1 MSLILQEQRGAILL
15 LTLDHPPVNS
25 LSLPLL
31 QELSQTLDAAL
42 ANDEIRAV
50 VITGAG
56 SFFAAGADIPSFLQ
70 LGSGVNDFLAYGVK
84 VFDRIEH
91 SPKPVVAAVNGPA
104 LGGGNEMAMA
114 CDLRIAC
121 SEARFGQPEVNLG
134 IIPGWGG
141 TVRMPKLIG
150 RSRAARLLLT
160 GEAVDAEEALGIGLI
175 HQVVASHLLVEYA
188 LNQAERLASL
198 PPLAL
203 QAIKELLANPDL
215 AQAGESERMA
225 RLMTTAD
232 ATEGITAFLQK
243 RRPQFRG
250 R

>member
-1 MSLILQEQRGAILL
+1 MALVSQEQRDHVMLFEL
-15 LTLDHPPVNS
+15 NHPPVNS
-25 LSLPLL
+25 LSFPLL
-31 QELSQTLDAAL
+31 QELSEALDMAL
-42 ANDEIRAV
+42 ANDDIRAM
-50 VITGAG
+50 VITGHG

-70 LGSGVNDFLAYGVK
+70 LGSDVNEFLRYGVK
-84 VFDRIEH
+84 LFDRIEQ
-91 SPKPVVAAVNGPA
+91 SSKPIIAAVNGPA

-121 SEARFGQPEVNLG
+121 PDARFGQPEVNLG

-141 TVRMPKLIG
+141 TVRLPKLIG
-150 RSRAARLLLT
+150 RSQATRLLLT
-160 GEAVDAEEALGIGLI
+160 GDAIDADEALRIGLI
-175 HQVVASHLLVEYA
+175 HYIVPSHLLVEYA
-188 LNQAERLASL
+188 LNQADRLASL

-203 QAIKELLANPDL
+203 GAIKELLANPGL
-215 AQAGESERMA
+215 GQAGESDKMA
-225 RLMTTAD
+225 QLMRTDD

>member
-1 MSLILQEQRGAILL
+1 MALVSQEQRDHVMLFEL
-15 LTLDHPPVNS
+15 NHPPVNS
-25 LSLPLL
+25 LSFPLL
-31 QELSQTLDAAL
+31 QELSEALDMAL
-42 ANDEIRAV
+42 ANDDIRAM
-50 VITGAG
+50 VITGHG

-70 LGSGVNDFLAYGVK
+70 LGSDVNEFLRYGVK
-84 VFDRIEH
+84 LFDRIEQ
-91 SPKPVVAAVNGPA
+91 SAKPIIAAINGPA

-121 SEARFGQPEVNLG
+121 PDARFGQPEVNLG

-141 TVRMPKLIG
+141 SVRLPKLIG
-150 RSRAARLLLT
+150 RSQATRLLLT
-160 GEAVDAEEALGIGLI
+160 GDAIDADEALRIGLI
-175 HQVVASHLLVEYA
+175 HHIVPSHLLVEYA
-188 LNQAERLASL
+188 LNQADRLASL

-203 QAIKELLANPDL
+203 QAIKELLANPEL
-215 AQAGESERMA
+215 GQAGESEKMA
-225 RLMTTAD
+225 QLMRTDD

>member
-1 MSLILQEQRGAILL
+1 MALISQEQHGTIML
-15 LTLDHPPVNS
+15 LTLDHAPVNS

-31 QELSQTLDAAL
+31 QELDEAFNAAVSSS
-42 ANDEIRAV
+42 EIRAI

-70 LGSGVNDFLAYGVK
+70 LGSGVKDFLAHGVK
-84 VFDRIEH
+84 VFDGIEH
-91 SPKPVVAAVNGPA
+91 SPKPVIAAVNGPA

-121 SEARFGQPEVNLG
+121 PEARFGQPEVNLG

-150 RSRAARLLLT
+150 RSRATQLLLT
-160 GEAVDAEEALGIGLI
+160 GDAVDAEEAERIGLV
-175 HQVVASHLLVEYA
+175 HHVVPSHLLVEHA

-203 QAIKELLANPDL
+203 EAIKELLSNPDL

-225 RLMTTAD
+225 RLMTTDD

>member
-1 MSLILQEQRGAILL
+1 MALISEEQRGSITL
-15 LTLDHPPVNS
+15 LTLEHPPVNS
-25 LSLPLL
+25 LSFPLL
-31 QELSQTLDAAL
+31 QELSESLNRAL
-42 ANDEIRAV
+42 ATSETRAI
-50 VITGAG
+50 VITGSGA
-56 SFFAAGADIPSFLQ
+56 FFAAGADIPSFLQ
-70 LGSGVNDFLAYGVK
+70 LGAGVKDFLAYGVK
-84 VFDRIEH
+84 VFDEIAR

-104 LGGGNEMAMA
+104 LGGGNELAMA

-121 SEARFGQPEVNLG
+121 PEARFGQPEVNLG

-150 RSRAARLLLT
+150 RSRAAQLLLT
-160 GEAVDAEEALGIGLI
+160 GDAVDAEEARNIGLV
-175 HQVVASHLLVEYA
+175 HQIVASHLLVDYA

-215 AQAGESERMA
+215 GQSGESERMA
-225 RLMTTAD
+225 RLMATAD

-243 RRPQFRG
+243 RRPQFEG